1 MGAPP
6 TAQPQQVPL
15 APVQASTK
23 RRLAGLATAL
33 ACVGASAP
41 ALAGCGG
48 DTLGIATTVVG
59 VTPTAFATIP
69 PVAST
74 LPGTTTT
81 LPANAV
87 GQETVYTV
95 KAGDSPISVAT
106 RFGITVSLLLSY
118 NALLTPDQFPYP
130 GQTLKIPANATAPVD
145 NGTTPNSTATG
156 GGTTQSSAPAAVGPG
171 CGTRPAGTYV
181 IQKGDSIW
189 SIRKKFCVTTT
200 ALAAANQWPDG
211 GVMLLPGQTINIP
224 PANS

>member
-1 MGAPP
+1 M
-6 TAQPQQVPL
+6 TD
-15 APVQASTK
+15 VQATTK
-23 RRLAGLATAL
+23 RRLAGVLTA
-33 ACVGASAP
+33 VGCFAVSVP

-48 DTLGIATTVVG
+48 DTLGVATTVVG

-95 KAGDSPISVAT
+95 KPGDSPISVAT
-106 RFGITVSLLLSY
+106 RYGITVSLLLSY

-130 GQTLKIPANATAPVD
+130 GQTLKIPANATTPSD
-145 NGTTPNSTATG
+145 NGTTTNSTDTG
-156 GGTTQSSAPAAVGPG
+156 GTPQSSTPAAPAGPG

-181 IQKGDSIW
+181 IQKGDSLW
-189 SIRKKFCVTTT
+189 AIREKFCVTGS
-200 ALAAANQWPDG
+200 ALAAANQWPDS
-211 GVMLLPGQTINIP
+211 GVTLLPGQTINIP
-224 PANS
+224 PASS